1 MSHSSEDVVYG
12 APLWAGHEQTFAAT
26 FAFIE
31 AIYLTDRPWPH
42 LQEAV
47 IWRQQA
53 LAQDYSSYNA
63 LLPALA
69 TYAVGGSTEEAVPLT
84 AAWVLSN
91 LASDLFDDLQD
102 QDEKHHPW
110 IQWPPDQVM
119 MTGLGL
125 LFAAQQS
132 LASLDTTHETHR
144 LILERWARTGLLA
157 AQQQAAER
165 PHTTAAYFR
174 QIAAKSGM
182 IYATVTWSGACFA
195 GAPAETVA
203 ALEEYG
209 LAIGMLLQLRDDCWD
224 VGVESAGDLQAGR
237 VTLPLLYALSRTDHP
252 RHSQLQTL
260 WDTGAR
266 SPEETREI
274 GAILQE
280 MDAFRFVV
288 AMARVYEQKA
298 LAALKPLPVER
309 TAPLCTYATHLF
321 ETLLNRTSQPQAN
334 PER

>member
-1 MSHSSEDVVYG
+1 MSNSSEDVVHG
-12 APLWAGHEQTFAAT
+12 MPLLAGHEQTFAAT

-31 AIYLTDRPWPH
+31 SICLTDLPWPY

-53 LAQDYSSYNA
+53 LAQGYSPYNA

-69 TYAVGGSTEEAVPLT
+69 TCAVGGSTEEAVPLA

-132 LASLDTTHETHR
+132 LASLNTTQETHR
-144 LILERWARTGLLA
+144 AILERWARTGLLA

-174 QIAAKSGM
+174 QIAAN
-182 IYATVTWSGACFA
+182 
-195 GAPAETVA
+195 
-203 ALEEYG
+203 
-209 LAIGMLLQLRDDCWD
+209 LA
-224 VGVESAGDLQAGR
+224 
-237 VTLPLLYALSRTDHP
+237 
-252 RHSQLQTL
+252 
-260 WDTGAR
+260 
-266 SPEETREI
+266 
-274 GAILQE
+274 
-280 MDAFRFVV
+280 
-288 AMARVYEQKA
+288 
-298 LAALKPLPVER
+298 
-309 TAPLCTYATHLF
+309 
-321 ETLLNRTSQPQAN
+321 
-334 PER
+334 

>member
-1 MSHSSEDVVYG
+1 MSNSSEDIVHG
-12 APLWAGHEQTFAAT
+12 MPLWAGHEQNFAAT

-31 AIYLTDRPWPH
+31 SICLTDPPWPY

-53 LAQDYSSYNA
+53 LAQGCSPYNA

-69 TYAVGGSTEEAVPLT
+69 TCAVGGSTEEAVPLT

-91 LASDLFDDLQD
+91 LASDLFDDLQE

-132 LASLDTTHETHR
+132 LASLNTTQETHR
-144 LILERWARTGLLA
+144 AILERWARTGLLA

-182 IYATVTWSGACFA
+182 IYATVTWSGARFA
-195 GAPAETVA
+195 GAPSETVA

-209 LAIGMLLQLRDDCWD
+209 LAVGMLLQLRDDCWD
-224 VGVESAGDLQAGR
+224 FGVESVGDLQAGR
-237 VTLPLLYALSRTDHP
+237 VTLPLLHALSRTDHP
-252 RHSQLQTL
+252 RHGQLQTL
-260 WDTGAR
+260 WETVHR
-266 SPEETREI
+266 SPAETREI
-274 GAILQE
+274 GVILQE
-280 MDAFRFVV
+280 MDAFRFAV

-298 LAALKPLPVER
+298 LAALKPLPIEH
-309 TAPLCTYATHLF
+309 TAPLYSYATHLF
-321 ETLLNRTSQPQAN
+321 ETLLNRTSQP
-334 PER
+334 